1 MGRPTKEQQEAKLA
15 EQTKPVVF
23 TEIPEGVSEKM
34 LMQQHI
40 DKLEEAIS
48 RIAHVTGSHN
58 YISELGIKR
67 WTPGKKYMG
76 KKYG

>member
-1 MGRPTKEQQEAKLA
+1 MGRPTNAEREAKQKQISPPD
-15 EQTKPVVF
+15 ET
-23 TEIPEGVSEKM
+23 IM

-48 RIAHVTGSHN
+48 RISHVTGSHN